1 MRCGQGPY
9 VEAWRAEWALKAQ
22 LLAPP
27 PPQAEWV
34 PPYWSPCMP
43 LPLANPAP
51 GVRVSER
58 GQLKVQQEGLGWS
71 TKFLDEVSGE
81 PRAHTAHTAPT
92 RWEGQRPPQP
102 QSGAGSLQYSHAHTD
117 LMCSA
122 PPAWGGAQGP
132 NRIGAG
138 SHIGEGV
145 PWESVLSVSPQ
156 LGIPGSI
163 WGAGDPNP
171 PARLAE
177 VRTAAEEVWTDGWRA
192 GQSHLCSAS

>member
-1 MRCGQGPY
+1 MWSRALCRGSESGVGP
-9 VEAWRAEWALKAQ
+9 EGAAPG
-22 LLAPP
+22 PP

-43 LPLANPAP
+43 FPLANPAS
-51 GVRVSER
+51 GVRVSQR
-58 GQLKVQQEGLGWS
+58 GQPKVQQEGLGWS
-71 TKFLDEVSGE
+71 TKFLDEVSRE
-81 PRAHTAHTAPT
+81 PRAHTAHTAHTAPT

-102 QSGAGSLQYSHAHTD
+102 QSGAGSLRCSHAHTN
-117 LMCSA
+117 LTCSA

-132 NRIGAG
+132 NRNGAG
-138 SHIGEGV
+138 SHIGV
-145 PWESVLSVSPQ
+145 PWESELSVSPQ
-156 LGIPGSI
+156 LGIPGAI